1 MFVTRV
7 KAHSRY
13 HSGAITTC
21 IGRSLAML
29 PDRSHESLSE
39 RSHVV
44 PIAINHCHCV
54 HLLQTRERTVYS
66 PNISLRSLF

>member
-1 MFVTRV
+1 MFVPRV

-21 IGRSLAML
+21 IGRTLAKL
-29 PDRSHESLSE
+29 TDRSHESLSE

-44 PIAINHCHCV
+44 AIAIKHCHCV
-54 HLLQTRERTVYS
+54 HLLQTKQRTV
-66 PNISLRSLF
+66 